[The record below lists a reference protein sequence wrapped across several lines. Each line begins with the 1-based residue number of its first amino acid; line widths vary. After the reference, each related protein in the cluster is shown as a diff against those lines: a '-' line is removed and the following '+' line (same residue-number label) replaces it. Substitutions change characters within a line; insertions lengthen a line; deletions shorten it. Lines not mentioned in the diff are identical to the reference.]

1 MRTSL
6 RAGMKTPFTR
16 KMWDRWL
23 ARMSG
28 PDEADPQYC
37 YLKAGIAHFRQL
49 CAEREKGP
57 T

>member
-1 MRTSL
+1 MRSKI
-6 RAGMKTPFTR
+6 RAGMRTPFTH
-16 KMWDRWL
+16 KLWNRWL
-23 ARMSG
+23 DRLNG
-28 PDEADPQYC
+28 PDPADPQYC